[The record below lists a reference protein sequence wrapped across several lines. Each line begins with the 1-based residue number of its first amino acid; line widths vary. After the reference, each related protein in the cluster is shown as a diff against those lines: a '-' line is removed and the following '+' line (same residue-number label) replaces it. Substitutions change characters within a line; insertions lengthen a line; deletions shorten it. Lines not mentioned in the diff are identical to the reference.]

1 MDIEEADKLYKN
13 CMKILIENQH
23 PNGGFYASPP
33 GTRYPFIYPRDH
45 SICILGTISAG
56 LLAEAKKGLE
66 FMLASQK
73 PSGEFSQRYD
83 VDGNDTSYKDLQID
97 GNGLTLYVLNQ
108 YLKATG
114 GLFFESLADR
124 AFCEQYWEAI
134 EKAVDFILQNKNNE
148 VNLIHTINSI
158 HEYPAYEHGFEIY
171 ANSTCCAGLFGA
183 VEIGKALGKDVEEWR
198 LQAEQVKEAI
208 LERLY
213 SPRRRSFIKCIRV
226 KYKSSDP
233 IGYDAY
239 ASVVIDVDAVEYAPA
254 LFGLIDEHDLRNVNT
269 VKRIDKLLWDEELG
283 GLNRYP
289 ELWDRNNGGY
299 GPWLHFTCQLSNH
312 YTAVDNQDMAEK
324 YLGWV
329 VSMAHDYMMPE
340 HISTVE
346 RFEMWLED
354 YTNAK
359 ILRDSKLKMIDLIKE
374 HPKWKEGFAYV
385 TMPLI
390 WPHAEFIIA
399 YNNYKNK
406 FFSES

>member
-1 MDIEEADKLYKN
+1 M
-13 CMKILIENQH
+13 
-23 PNGGFYASPP
+23 
-33 GTRYPFIYPRDH
+33 
-45 SICILGTISAG
+45 
-56 LLAEAKKGLE
+56 
-66 FMLASQK
+66 
-73 PSGEFSQRYD
+73 
-83 VDGNDTSYKDLQID
+83 
-97 GNGLTLYVLNQ
+97 
-108 YLKATG
+108 
-114 GLFFESLADR
+114 
-124 AFCEQYWEAI
+124 
-134 EKAVDFILQNKNNE
+134 
-148 VNLIHTINSI
+148 
-158 HEYPAYEHGFEIY
+158 
-171 ANSTCCAGLFGA
+171 
-183 VEIGKALGKDVEEWR
+183 
-198 LQAEQVKEAI
+198 
-208 LERLY
+208 
-213 SPRRRSFIKCIRV
+213 

-239 ASVVIDVDAVEYAPA
+239 ASSVIDVDAVEYAPA

-359 ILRDSKLKMIDLIKE
+359 ILRDSKLKMIDLIRE

-399 YNNYKNK
+399 YNNYRNK
-406 FFSES
+406 FFSKS